1 MSEQDLTNI
10 IDAIAIV
17 TVVVLILMIYFLPSV
32 IARVRKHSCKWAIF
46 FLNLFM
52 GFTGFG
58 WVAAFVW
65 AFTNNSTARK
75 PTIAEEL
82 KELAVLEE
90 QGIITKEEFEMKKSK
105 LLDC

>member
-1 MSEQDLTNI
+1 MSEQNLTSI
-10 IDAIAIV
+10 IETIIVIA
-17 TVVVLILMIYFLPSV
+17 VVVLILFIYFLPSV
-32 IARVRKHSCKWAIF
+32 IASVRKHSCKWAIF

-52 GFTGFG
+52 GFSGFG

-90 QGIITKEEFEMKKSK
+90 QGIITKEEFEIKKSK
-105 LLDC
+105 LLNS

>member
-10 IDAIAIV
+10 IDAIVIIV
-17 TVVVLILMIYFLPSV
+17 VIVLILLIYFLPSV
-32 IARVRKHSCKWAIF
+32 IASFRKHSCRWAIF

-90 QGIITKEEFEMKKSK
+90 QGIITKEEFEIKKSK
-105 LLDC
+105 LLNS

>member
-32 IARVRKHSCKWAIF
+32 IARVRKHSFKWAIF

-65 AFTNNSTARK
+65 AFTNNTITIK

-82 KELAVLEE
+82 KELVQLNE
-90 QGIITKEEFEMKKSK
+90 QGIITKEEFEMKKVSY
-105 LLDC
+105 

>member
-10 IDAIAIV
+10 IDAVVIIIV
-17 TVVVLILMIYFLPSV
+17 IVLILLIYFLPSV
-32 IARVRKHSCKWAIF
+32 IAGFRKHSCRWAIF

>member
-1 MSEQDLTNI
+1 MSEQDITNI
-10 IDAIAIV
+10 VDIIV
-17 TVVVLILMIYFLPSV
+17 IVLVIILILILYFLPSV

-46 FLNLFM
+46 FLNLFT
-52 GFTGFG
+52 GLTGFG

-82 KELAVLEE
+82 KELAQLKG
-90 QGIITKEEFEMKKSK
+90 QGIISEEEFEVKKSK
-105 LLDC
+105 LLNS

>member
-10 IDAIAIV
+10 ID
-17 TVVVLILMIYFLPSV
+17 TVVIIVVIVLILLIYFLPSV
-32 IARVRKHSCKWAIF
+32 VAGFRKHSCRWAIF

-65 AFTNNSTARK
+65 AFINNSTARK

-90 QGIITKEEFEMKKSK
+90 QGIITKEEFEIKKSK
-105 LLDC
+105 LLNS

>member
-10 IDAIAIV
+10 ID
-17 TVVVLILMIYFLPSV
+17 TVVIIAVIALISFIYFLPSV
-32 IARVRKHSCKWAIF
+32 IACIRKHSCRWAIF

-65 AFTNNSTARK
+65 AFTNNTIARK

-82 KELAVLEE
+82 KELAQLNE
-90 QGIITKEEFEMKKSK
+90 QGIITKEEFEIKKSK
-105 LLDC
+105 LLNS